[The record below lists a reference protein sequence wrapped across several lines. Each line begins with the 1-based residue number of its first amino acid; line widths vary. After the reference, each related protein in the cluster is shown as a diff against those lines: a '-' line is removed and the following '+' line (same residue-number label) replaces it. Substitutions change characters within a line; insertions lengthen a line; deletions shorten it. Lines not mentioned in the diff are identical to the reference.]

1 MLTLAV
7 VCLGALALRVTY
19 VFAFHHPAQL
29 EADAHHYHHSANLL
43 VDGKGFIV
51 PITYQLL
58 GKVEQTAQH
67 PPLYTVVLAL
77 PSLLGLRSILAHQLW
92 SCLIGTGT
100 VALTGLIGRRLTG
113 GRAGLIAAGIAAV
126 HPNLWLFDG
135 MVLSE
140 TLSLFTVALTL
151 LAAYR
156 FWDRASFRTA
166 AELGTASA
174 LAALTRGEA
183 LLLVPLVVLPLALM
197 LRGLDVRRRL
207 ELAAVG
213 AVVAAFV
220 LTPWVVHN
228 LTRFHHPVWAT
239 STSVGLALV
248 QGNCE
253 GPYYGPDIG
262 YYSLACIPPTPE
274 GDETDDDRH
283 YRRVAR
289 DYIEANGGRLPF
301 VMVARVARTWGLYAV
316 PRQLAL
322 DAFFE
327 KRPHELV
334 WLGYA
339 LYVMLLA
346 ASVPGAVVLRRQRV
360 PLWPLLAMVVTVTV
374 TAAITMGNTRY
385 RISAELV
392 PVLLA
397 AVGVDA
403 VLRRVWGQGVP
414 DTVVT

>member
-1 MLTLAV
+1 M
-7 VCLGALALRVTY
+7 
-19 VFAFHHPAQL
+19 
-29 EADAHHYHHSANLL
+29 
-43 VDGKGFIV
+43 
-51 PITYQLL
+51 
-58 GKVEQTAQH
+58 
-67 PPLYTVVLAL
+67 PLSSS
-77 PSLLGLRSILAHQLW
+77 P
-92 SCLIGTGT
+92 
-100 VALTGLIGRRLTG
+100 
-113 GRAGLIAAGIAAV
+113 
-126 HPNLWLFDG
+126 
-135 MVLSE
+135 
-140 TLSLFTVALTL
+140 
-151 LAAYR
+151 
-156 FWDRASFRTA
+156 
-166 AELGTASA
+166 
-174 LAALTRGEA
+174 RGWC
-183 LLLVPLVVLPLALM
+183 
-197 LRGLDVRRRL
+197 
-207 ELAAVG
+207 
-213 AVVAAFV
+213 
-220 LTPWVVHN
+220 T
-228 LTRFHHPVWAT
+228 TFHHPVWAT
-239 STSVGLALV
+239 STGVGLVLV

-262 YYSLACIPPTPE
+262 YYSLACIPLTPE

-301 VMVARVARTWGLYAV
+301 VMLARVARTWGLYAV

-374 TAAITMGNTRY
+374 TAAITMGITRY

-403 VLRRVWGQGVP
+403 LLRRGWGQGVP